1 MNARSLLAI
10 VFLAVSFAANAGV
23 APRWD
28 KLEQTLKIRPEQK
41 EQFDAAAGAT
51 QRAMLSIA
59 LSALQAKERLSAELM
74 KARPDFNAFVEL
86 QDQVVEQNRPLLQ
99 EAREEWRKLYETLD
113 DEQVVIAK
121 NYLRNQLGQLLQS
134 QIAP

>member
-10 VFLAVSFAANAGV
+10 VFLALSFAAHAGTS
-23 APRWD
+23 ARWD

-59 LSALQAKERLSAELM
+59 LSALQAKERLSEELM

-86 QDQVVEQNRPLLQ
+86 QDQVMEQNRPLLK